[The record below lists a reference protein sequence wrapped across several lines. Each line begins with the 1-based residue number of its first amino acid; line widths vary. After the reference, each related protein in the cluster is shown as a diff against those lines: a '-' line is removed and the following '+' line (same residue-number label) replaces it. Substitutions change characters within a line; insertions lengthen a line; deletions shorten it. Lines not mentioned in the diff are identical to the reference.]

1 MLVLDMSDYG
11 LKWVRILG
19 VSTVS
24 DGNIYVETELCY
36 EDGDTTIRDRVSLV
50 DDTNTAI
57 EDLILATFERLFPSA
72 NLGIIGDESKLY
84 RDCKIEPTVL
94 LRVEAFTPL
103 DHLALLFNIEMR

>member
-24 DGNIYVETELCY
+24 DGNIYVETEFMY
-36 EDGDTTIRDRVSLV
+36 DGGTVIRDRVSLV
-50 DDTNTAI
+50 DETNTAI

-84 RDCKIEPTVL
+84 RDHKIEPTVL
-94 LRVEAFTPL
+94 LRVESFTSL
-103 DHLALLFNIEMR
+103 DNLALLFNIEMR